1 MLNTPLSHYKMPI
14 ANITVIF
21 IGKIFFCS
29 KKQIKIENSEFEKT
43 CDEHVLRDE
52 FSNESRL

>member
-1 MLNTPLSHYKMPI
+1 MPI